1 MKIAI
6 TGKGG
11 VGKTTFTAILC
22 RAFADEGN
30 KVLAVDADPDDN
42 LALALGF
49 PQEVIDKI
57 VPISKMKELIEERTA
72 CSLGGFGKM
81 FKLSPKVDDIENEY
95 SLKFNEI
102 NLLNLGTVDKG
113 GEGCYCP
120 ENVLLKKLISHLI
133 LENEEIMIMDM
144 EAGIEHI
151 GRGVAKGVDAFIV
164 VVEPG
169 IRSIQTYKK
178 VKKMALDIGVERVLA
193 VANKVRN
200 EEDIEY
206 IQNNINNEDILGFIY
221 YNKEIVD
228 SDRRNSSPYDLCKK
242 TVTEVRV
249 IKEELLEMISK

>member
-11 VGKTTFTAILC
+11 VGKTTFTSILC
-22 RAFADEGN
+22 RVFADEGN
-30 KVLAVDADPDDN
+30 RIFAVDADPDDN

-49 PQEVIDKI
+49 PQEIIDDI

-81 FKLSPKVDDIENEY
+81 FKLNPRVDDIENEH
-95 SLKFNEI
+95 SHKFNEI

-169 IRSIQTYKK
+169 IRSIQTYEK
-178 VKKMALDIGVERVLA
+178 VKKMALDIGVERVFA
-193 VANKVRN
+193 VANKVRK

-206 IQNNINNEDILGFIY
+206 IENNINKDDMLGWIY
-221 YNKEIVD
+221 YNEEIVD
-228 SDRRNSSPYDLCKK
+228 SDRRESSPYDLCKK
-242 TVTEVRV
+242 TVTEVNI
-249 IKEELLEMISK
+249 IKEKLLEMVSE